1 MADIG
6 GNTSTENITGTQ
18 DALARQPTVFNYS
31 QSNQFKVSLSI
42 FPKTEWFVVRA
53 NIPSVTL
60 GQGVQATRLIDMPIV
75 GDKITYDQFYFT
87 FLVDEQLQNYMEL
100 HNWLLNI
107 GFPERYDQFQG
118 QVRPDGTTRP
128 TGKTSDRN
136 VAGFGKYSDRDLY
149 SDITMHILSSKNNP
163 VAKIKFFECFPVNL
177 TNVEYSQQESD
188 TTYAE
193 CTATF
198 AYTLFTAEAS
208 SGFA

>member
-31 QSNQFKVSLSI
+31 QSNQFKVRLSL
-42 FPKTEWFVVRA
+42 FPKTELFVVRA

-60 GQGVQATRLIDMPIV
+60 GMGVQATRLIDMPIV

-128 TGKTSDRN
+128 TGKTSDPE
-136 VAGFGKYSDRDLY
+136 VSGFGKFSDRDLY

>member
-6 GNTSTENITGTQ
+6 GNTSTENVTGTQ

-31 QSNQFKVSLSI
+31 QSNQFKVSLSL

-60 GQGVQATRLIDMPIV
+60 GMGVQATRLIDMPIV

-107 GFPERYDQFQG
+107 GFPERYEQFQG

-128 TGKTSDRN
+128 TGKTSDRD

>member
-1 MADIG
+1 
-6 GNTSTENITGTQ
+6 
-18 DALARQPTVFNYS
+18 
-31 QSNQFKVSLSI
+31 
-42 FPKTEWFVVRA
+42 
-53 NIPSVTL
+53 
-60 GQGVQATRLIDMPIV
+60 MPIV

-107 GFPERYDQFQG
+107 GFPERFDQFQG

-128 TGKTSDRN
+128 TGKTSDPE
-136 VAGFGKYSDRDLY
+136 VSGFGKYSDRDLY

>member
-6 GNTSTENITGTQ
+6 GDTSTENITGSQSAT
-18 DALARQPTVFNYS
+18 ARQPTVFNYS
-31 QSNQFKVSLSI
+31 QTNQFKVSLSI

-87 FLVDEQLQNYMEL
+87 FVVDEQLQNYMEL

-107 GFPERYDQFQG
+107 GFPERFDQFQG
-118 QVRPDGTTRP
+118 QVRPDGTIRP
-128 TGKTSDRN
+128 TGKTSDPE
-136 VAGFGKYSDRDLY
+136 VSGFGKFSDRDLY

-198 AYTLFTAEAS
+198 AYTLFTAEAVS
-208 SGFA
+208 RFA

>member
-6 GNTSTENITGTQ
+6 GNTSTENITGSQ
-18 DALARQPTVFNYS
+18 SANARQPTVFNYS

-75 GDKITYDQFYFT
+75 GDKLTYDQFYFT

-107 GFPERYDQFQG
+107 GFPERYNQFQG
-118 QVRPDGTTRP
+118 EVRSDGTTRP
-128 TGKTSDRN
+128 TGRTSDPE
-136 VAGFGKYSDRDLY
+136 VAGFGKFSDRDLY

-163 VAKIKFFECFPVNL
+163 VAKIKFLECFPVNL
-177 TNVEYSQQESD
+177 TNVEYSTQESD

-198 AYTLFTAEAS
+198 AYTLFTAEAA

>member
-6 GNTSTENITGTQ
+6 GNTSTENVTGTQ

-31 QSNQFKVSLSI
+31 QSNQFKVSLSL

-60 GQGVQATRLIDMPIV
+60 GVGVQATRLIDMPIV

-118 QVRPDGTTRP
+118 QIRPDGTTRP
-128 TGKTSDRN
+128 TGKTSDPE
-136 VAGFGKYSDRDLY
+136 VSGFGKQSDRDLY
-149 SDITMHILSSKNNP
+149 SDITMFILSSKNNA
-163 VAKIKFFECFPVNL
+163 VAKIRFFECFPVNL

-208 SGFA
+208 SGSA

>member
-31 QSNQFKVSLSI
+31 QSNQFRVSLSL
-42 FPKTEWFVVRA
+42 FPKTQWFVVRA

-87 FLVDEQLQNYMEL
+87 FIVDEQLQNYMEL

-107 GFPERYDQFQG
+107 GFPERFDQFQG

-128 TGKTSDRN
+128 TGKTSDPE

-198 AYTLFTAEAS
+198 AYTLFTAEAVTGS
-208 SGFA
+208 A

>member
-31 QSNQFKVSLSI
+31 QSNQFRVSLSL
-42 FPKTEWFVVRA
+42 FPKTQWFVVRA

-87 FLVDEQLQNYMEL
+87 FIVDEQLQNYMEL
-100 HNWLLNI
+100 QNWLLNI
-107 GFPERYDQFQG
+107 GFPERYDQFQC
-118 QVRPDGTTRP
+118 QIRPDGTTRP
-128 TGKTSDRN
+128 TGKTSDPE
-136 VAGFGKYSDRDLY
+136 VSGFGKQSERDLY

-198 AYTLFTAEAS
+198 AYTLFTAEAVTGS
-208 SGFA
+208 A

>member
-1 MADIG
+1 MP
-6 GNTSTENITGTQ
+6 TSSVPTTGAES
-18 DALARQPTVFNYS
+18 ALARQPTEFNYS
-31 QSNQFKVSLSI
+31 QSNQFKVHLSL

-60 GQGVQATRLIDMPIV
+60 GQAVQATRLIDMPLI
-75 GDKITYDQFYFT
+75 GDKLTYDQFYFT
-87 FLVDEQLQNYMEL
+87 FIVDEKLQNYMEL

-118 QVRPDGTTRP
+118 QIRPDGTTRP
-128 TGKTSDRN
+128 TGKTSDPD
-136 VAGFGKYSDRDLY
+136 VSGFGKQSDRDLY

-177 TNVEYSQQESD
+177 TNIEYSQQDAD

-198 AYTLFTAEAS
+198 AYTLFTTEAVTGS
-208 SGFA
+208 A